1 MQTLRFRPW
10 QLMSLAFLL
19 SSQGFGQGILLK
31 GKVVDNGDKPFAA
44 ASLTLAGANLKAV
57 SASDGSFEI
66 RSGGT
71 TGIGSSAAPQAHAVS
86 HIRNGTLTVNS
97 DRAVER
103 FGYSVSTVAGQV
115 VLRSAP
121 SRLAVGSN
129 RFELF
134 GAGMRLP
141 HGVHLVTLE
150 IDGIASTSMFLND
163 GSMRDMPVLLGSG
176 VVTQPAAA
184 RSAASVP
191 DTLVVT
197 RNGTTWK
204 KVPVPASVDTS
215 MLLIV
220 NLDASQPAPTGSLA
234 ITGSGAWFEAA
245 WVSWIPAAG
254 ATGYA
259 VSWKDVNGSA
269 WTPVAKE
276 LVRGNRVDIPG
287 LPGGVTYQIK
297 VEAIGSSATGIA
309 TVKPASYD
317 RSGFAFDKRSPCG
330 DSGTTGGY
338 LSDGRIN
345 PGSQVL
351 YVTDANRNAIELGVT
366 KGKTTTTYTGLVAI
380 MNARTS
386 AKSSV
391 PLVVR
396 FLGTVTAPA
405 GLDTN
410 KMLQLKDNGNIT
422 YEGVGDDA
430 TLSGWGFDFQRC
442 TNLVVRNLGFQDQPE
457 DQISI
462 QNTNLN
468 IWIAHNDHYLGKGN
482 PGADADKLYGDG
494 PLDIKSGSS
503 WASVAY
509 NHYHGCK
516 KTNGIGFGG
525 DSTDLVMTFHHN
537 FYDSC
542 GSRMPR
548 ISYVSMHVYNSYFKA
563 AQTYA
568 IAAANG
574 CSAYIQGNF
583 FENSKRPMITASQGH
598 DLHPDGSS
606 TLSHNPGGTMKL
618 SSNYL
623 DAFSSDTAQFDPKVD
638 ATLAAAVGGA
648 VYNGFETR
656 FGQDYPQRLDSP
668 ELARAKVREYAGR
681 LLR

>member
-1 MQTLRFRPW
+1 MQAFRFRPW
-10 QLMSLAFLL
+10 QLVSLGFLL
-19 SSQGFGQGILLK
+19 ASQGFGQGILLK
-31 GKVVDNGDKPFAA
+31 GKVVDNADKPFAA

-57 SASDGSFEI
+57 SAGDGSFEI
-66 RSGGT
+66 RSVGT
-71 TGIGSSAAPQAHAVS
+71 TGIGASAAPQAHTVS

-97 DRAVER
+97 DRAVAR
-103 FGYSVSTVAGQV
+103 FRYTVSTVAGQV
-115 VLRSAP
+115 LLRSAP
-121 SRLAVGSN
+121 VALAAGN
-129 RFELF
+129 NGFELF
-134 GAGMRLP
+134 GAGARLAQ
-141 HGVHLVTLE
+141 GAYLVTLE
-150 IDGIASTSMFLND
+150 IDGATSTSMFLSD
-163 GSMRDMPVLLGSG
+163 ASLRDMPVLLGAANAS
-176 VVTQPAAA
+176 VTAA
-184 RSAASVP
+184 RSAAATP

-204 KVPVPASVDTS
+204 KVPVAVSVDTS

-245 WVSWIPAAG
+245 WVSWSPAAG

-259 VSWKDVNGSA
+259 VSWKDVNGSV

-276 LVRGNRVDIPG
+276 LVRGNRADIPG
-287 LPGGVTYQIK
+287 LPGGVAYQIK
-297 VEAIGSSATGIA
+297 VEAVGTTLSGIA
-309 TVKPASYD
+309 TVKPASFD
-317 RSGFAFDKRSPCG
+317 RSGFAFDKRSPRG

-345 PGSQVL
+345 PGAQVL
-351 YVTDANRNAIELGVT
+351 HVTDANRNTIELGVT
-366 KGKTTTTYTGLVAI
+366 KGKTTTTYTGLTAI

-386 AKSSV
+386 AKSTV

-410 KMLQLKDNGNIT
+410 KMLQLKDNGNVT
-422 YEGVGDDA
+422 YEGIGDDA

-442 TNLVVRNLGFQDQPE
+442 TNVVVRNLGFQGQPE
-457 DQISI
+457 DQISF
-462 QNTNLN
+462 QNSNLN
-468 IWIAHNDHYLGKGN
+468 LWVAHNDHYLGKGN

-574 CSAYIQGNF
+574 CSAFIQGNF

-618 SSNYL
+618 SGNSL

-638 ATLAAAVGGA
+638 ATLGPAVGGA

-668 ELARAKVREYAGR
+668 ELARAKVLEYAGR
-681 LLR
+681 LPR

>member
-1 MQTLRFRPW
+1 MQAFRFRPW
-10 QLMSLAFLL
+10 QLVSLGFLL
-19 SSQGFGQGILLK
+19 ASQGFGQGILLK
-31 GKVVDNGDKPFAA
+31 GKVVDNADKPFAA

-57 SASDGSFEI
+57 SAGDGSFEI
-66 RSGGT
+66 RSVGT
-71 TGIGSSAAPQAHAVS
+71 TGIGASAAPQAHTVS

-97 DRAVER
+97 DRAVAR
-103 FGYSVSTVAGQV
+103 FRYTVSTVAGQV
-115 VLRSAP
+115 LLRSAP
-121 SRLAVGSN
+121 VALAAGN
-129 RFELF
+129 NGFELF
-134 GAGMRLP
+134 GAGARLAQ
-141 HGVHLVTLE
+141 GAYLVTLE
-150 IDGIASTSMFLND
+150 IDGATSTSMFLSD
-163 GSMRDMPVLLGSG
+163 ASLRDMPVLLGAANAS
-176 VVTQPAAA
+176 VTAA
-184 RSAASVP
+184 RSAAATP

-204 KVPVPASVDTS
+204 KVPVAVSVDTS

-234 ITGSGAWFEAA
+234 ITGCGAWFEAA
-245 WVSWIPAAG
+245 WVSWSPAAG

-259 VSWKDVNGSA
+259 VSWKDVNGSV

-276 LVRGNRVDIPG
+276 LVRGNRADIPG
-287 LPGGVTYQIK
+287 LPGGVAYQIK
-297 VEAIGSSATGIA
+297 VEAVGTTLSGIA
-309 TVKPASYD
+309 TVKPASFD
-317 RSGFAFDKRSPCG
+317 RSGFAFDKRSPRG

-345 PGSQVL
+345 PGAQVL
-351 YVTDANRNAIELGVT
+351 HVTDANRNTIELGVT
-366 KGKTTTTYTGLVAI
+366 KGKTTTTYTGLTAI

-386 AKSSV
+386 AKSTV

-410 KMLQLKDNGNIT
+410 KMLQLKDNGNVT
-422 YEGVGDDA
+422 YEGIGDDA

-442 TNLVVRNLGFQDQPE
+442 TNVVVRNLGFQGQPE
-457 DQISI
+457 DQISF
-462 QNTNLN
+462 QNSNLN
-468 IWIAHNDHYLGKGN
+468 LWVAHNDHYLGKGN

-574 CSAYIQGNF
+574 CSAFIQGNF

-618 SSNYL
+618 SGNSL

-638 ATLAAAVGGA
+638 ATLGPAVGGA

-668 ELARAKVREYAGR
+668 ELARAKVLEYAGR
-681 LLR
+681 LPR